1 MENPRLE
8 EEKFIKDTKNVCRP
22 KKELND
28 SAIKDIANL
37 FKLKKEIKGIKYI
50 ILKHNKNLFEHEEE
64 KNYYKP
70 VRVNNIWSNNYKI
83 KEYQLKNISI
93 KLEDSINN
101 LEESDAWKTQST
113 IAYNFIFSLDNDEDH
128 VMHSNVIAWK

>member
-1 MENPRLE
+1 MMENPRLE
-8 EEKFIKDTKNVCRP
+8 EEKCIKDTENVCRL

-28 SAIKDIANL
+28 SAVKDIANL

-70 VRVNNIWSNNYKI
+70 VRVNNI
-83 KEYQLKNISI
+83 
-93 KLEDSINN
+93 
-101 LEESDAWKTQST
+101 
-113 IAYNFIFSLDNDEDH
+113 
-128 VMHSNVIAWK
+128 